1 MELIRKSN
9 WSCAYRDGDE
19 FVKQLNFWVPEAAE
33 REAKASDTAYG
44 YGILTPKYISTE
56 IVPDVS
62 LCLRYEY
69 LPIKKLSNEDVLSD
83 SKLLSQVI
91 ELLDKLSEIK
101 WDNSDTYWDSFLVKE
116 FDYEFSF
123 LNFNTQKYSDF
134 IHSLKPSVFIHGDCS
149 IYNMGLLDNHLVI
162 FDFQHGSL
170 GPEGWDKA
178 YFMATINRNAISNYC
193 LKKKKKRMAEII
205 SAIRLG
211 RAIKKNLKETPIRR
225 EIYESWKSI

>member
-1 MELIRKSN
+1 M
-9 WSCAYRDGDE
+9 
-19 FVKQLNFWVPEAAE
+19 
-33 REAKASDTAYG
+33 
-44 YGILTPKYISTE
+44 TPKYISTE

-83 SKLLSQVI
+83 SKLLTQVI

-178 YFMATINRNAISNYC
+178 YFMATNYKNAISNHC
-193 LKKKKKRMAEII
+193 LSDREQRMAELIA
-205 SAIRLG
+205 AIRLG
-211 RAIKKNLKETPIRR
+211 RAIKKNLKEIPIRR